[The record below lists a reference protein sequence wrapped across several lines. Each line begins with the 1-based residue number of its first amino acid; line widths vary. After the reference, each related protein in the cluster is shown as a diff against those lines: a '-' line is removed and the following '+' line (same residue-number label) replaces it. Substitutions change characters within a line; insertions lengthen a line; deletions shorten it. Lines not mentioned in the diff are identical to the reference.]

1 MNPHL
6 SADGVDEVLR
16 IMYGGDVPEWGTFT
30 SGSGKALRLQATDTG
45 QSWLVTLGQFTGT
58 DPSDQARYDQPG
70 IQVTSAPGTGTAA
83 SVCGNAADLDCW
95 LWRRPS
101 LMPVE
106 RSGDPDVLSAFD
118 SMIASGVT

>member
-1 MNPHL
+1 
-6 SADGVDEVLR
+6 
-16 IMYGGDVPEWGTFT
+16 MYGGDVPDWGTFT
-30 SGSGKALRLQATDTG
+30 PGSSAVLRLQATDTG

-58 DPSDQARYDQPG
+58 DPGDQARYDQPG
-70 IQVTSAPGTGTAA
+70 IQVTSAPGAGTAA
-83 SVCGNAADLDCW
+83 SICGSAADLDCW

-118 SMIASGVT
+118 SMLATGIT